1 MPREN
6 ADVSRPTRIAIDLQH
21 MAPPLLYRA
30 PLMKPFLKPTI
41 VAFALTF
48 SAVANALTIN
58 PATTAPIAIGDDNSN
73 LSPSQLL
80 LAEPILVGPLTL
92 LYKSEVGGSDSGTFA
107 ATYNTV
113 FSDTP
118 TDPSGATISYVSG
131 PVPGAN
137 PLYLYVKDGN
147 AQPAYY
153 VFDVSGWN
161 GSDPIVLVNFWPQ
174 QGAISNLQLL
184 GGSTAAVPPPRGG
197 PGVGV
202 PDGGTT
208 VALLGAAL
216 ALLGLAYRRFQS

>member
-1 MPREN
+1 MVN
-6 ADVSRPTRIAIDLQH
+6 ADVFNPSRIATELQK
-21 MAPPLLYRA
+21 MAPALLNRG
-30 PLMKPFLKPTI
+30 PLMKQFLKPTI

-48 SAVANALTIN
+48 TAVANALTIS
-58 PATTAPIAIGDDNSN
+58 PTTTVPIVTGSDNSN
-73 LSPSQLL
+73 LSPDDLL
-80 LAEPILVGPLTL
+80 KANPTLVGPLSL
-92 LYKSEVGGSDSGTFA
+92 LYKSEVGGSDSGPFA

-113 FSDTP
+113 YADTP
-118 TDPSGATISYVSG
+118 QDPSGATISYVSG

-153 VFDVSGWN
+153 VFDVSAWN
-161 GSDPIVLVNFWPQ
+161 GSDPLVLVNFWPQ

-184 GGSTAAVPPPRGG
+184 GGTTATVPPPRGG

-216 ALLGLAYRRFQS
+216 ALLALAQRRFQS